1 MKFAVFAA
9 TVEAPKYSDV
19 QKMLEFNYD
28 LSLANEYSQSVFDG
42 VYALAI
48 PENTPDEVAM
58 FIAKG
63 VAFDNDFCPDEDTH
77 FMIVCT

>member
-9 TVEAPKYSDV
+9 TVEAPKYSDI
-19 QKMLEFNYD
+19 QAMLEYNYD
-28 LSLANEYSQSVFDG
+28 PAKEYSQSVFEN

-58 FIAKG
+58 FVAKG